1 MIRMDQIY
9 TRRNRKNGVM
19 VVRLTARIKFV
30 VLGFAALLACTYIV
44 YHSEWFQKKYLYP
57 YPHQPLV
64 VKYAEAR
71 NLDPAL
77 VAGVIFSES
86 KFNLRARSHKGA
98 TGLMQLMPDTANW
111 IAEQLDDD
119 QFTIDELQDPEI
131 NIRFG
136 TWYLRSL
143 EREFH
148 GNEVLILA
156 AYNAG
161 RGNVKEW
168 MKKYGWD
175 MSFNDVRKIPFAE
188 TREYVARVLSS
199 REKYRN
205 LYRE

>member
-1 MIRMDQIY
+1 MNQIR

-19 VVRLTARIKFV
+19 GLRPKRMKLVFT
-30 VLGFAALLACTYIV
+30 VLLIWAFCAYGIYQ
-44 YHSEWFQKKYLYP
+44 SEWFQKKYLYP
-57 YPHQPLV
+57 YPYQSLV
-64 VKYAEAR
+64 VEYAEAR
-71 NLDPAL
+71 KLDSAL

-86 KFNLRARSHKGA
+86 RFAPDARSRKGA

-111 IAEQLDDD
+111 IAGQLDDE
-119 QFTIDELQDPEI
+119 QFTLEELWDPEI

-148 GNEVLILA
+148 GNEVLLLA

-161 RGNVKEW
+161 RGNVNAW

-175 MSFNDVRKIPFAE
+175 MTFRDIAQIPFAE
-188 TREYVARVLSS
+188 TREYVKRVQQS
-199 REKYRN
+199 REKYRA
-205 LYRE
+205 LYQP